1 MQHAKEEPTR
11 NAQQAEEIS
20 DARLGADLLKAAL
33 KDTLHSEI
41 SELIQRQPSLT
52 PIHI

>member
-11 NAQQAEEIS
+11 NAQQAEETS
-20 DARLGADLLKAAL
+20 NARLGAHLSKAAL
-33 KDTLHSEI
+33 KDTLYGEI
-41 SELIQRQPSLT
+41 SELTQRQPSLT